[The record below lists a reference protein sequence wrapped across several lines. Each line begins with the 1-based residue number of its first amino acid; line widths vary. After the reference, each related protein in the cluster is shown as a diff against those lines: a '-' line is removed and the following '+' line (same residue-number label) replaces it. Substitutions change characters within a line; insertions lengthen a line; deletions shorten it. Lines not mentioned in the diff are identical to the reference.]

1 VADAHVGTAIQAAET
16 DQVTVVTSDPEDM
29 RKVAEGRQV
38 NVVAL

>member
-1 VADAHVGTAIQAAET
+1 VADAHIGTAIQAAEN
-16 DQVTVVTSDPEDM
+16 DHVLVLTSDPGHM